1 MRRLFG
7 VALFSLALAQAQVG
21 TGTLTGRITDAT
33 TAAVPGVQIKVVN
46 EESGSTA
53 AVLTNHEGIYRATS
67 LLPGTYR
74 IESRVP
80 GFDPVVRRNVVL
92 EVAQTLAADFTL
104 EVGQQNQ
111 TIEVTGDLA
120 SIDTQTSSLGQLVNR
135 RMIDELP
142 MPNRAA
148 TSLVNLSPGVVMIT
162 SGEGAENYPVFSVA
176 GGPRPHPGQH
186 PPRRHGDQ
194 RGG

>member
-1 MRRLFG
+1 MRRLLG
-7 VALFSLALAQAQVG
+7 VALFFLALAQAQVG

-53 AVLTNHEGIYRATS
+53 AVLTNHEGIYRASS
-67 LLPGTYR
+67 LLPGSYR
-74 IESRVP
+74 IEARAT
-80 GFDPVVRRNVVL
+80 GFDPVVRKNVVL

-104 EVGQQNQ
+104 AVGQQNQ

-135 RMIDELP
+135 RMIDDLP
-142 MPNRAA
+142 LPNRRMIDDLPLPNRAA
-148 TSLVNLSPGVVMIT
+148 TSLVN
-162 SGEGAENYPVFSVA
+162 
-176 GGPRPHPGQH
+176 
-186 PPRRHGDQ
+186 
-194 RGG
+194 